1 MFPSKKCPRGTSMT
15 NIKTL
20 LTGCAVATTLM
31 LSGTQAQAAN
41 LVMDALDSIYSSPM
55 FNFEGFYAGG
65 AIGAGALPGAGGV
78 WTIGVVAG
86 NNFDVIDG
94 ILAGLEFQG
103 DVLFNGGGFQGIDAL
118 VLAKLGGYLMDDMVV
133 YGAAGA
139 GWLANTPSY
148 AFGVGVE
155 KAVMDTVSVRADL
168 LGTGSW
174 GGGPNG
180 IKASVGVLWHM
191 N

>member
-1 MFPSKKCPRGTSMT
+1 MKLIPQSGAVIALLCFLACSLFSGCSKG
-15 NIKTL
+15 
-20 LTGCAVATTLM
+20 
-31 LSGTQAQAAN
+31 
-41 LVMDALDSIYSSPM
+41 
-55 FNFEGFYAGG
+55 
-65 AIGAGALPGAGGV
+65 
-78 WTIGVVAG
+78 
-86 NNFDVIDG
+86 
-94 ILAGLEFQG
+94 
-103 DVLFNGGGFQGIDAL
+103 
-118 VLAKLGGYLMDDMVV
+118 AKLGGYLMDDMVV